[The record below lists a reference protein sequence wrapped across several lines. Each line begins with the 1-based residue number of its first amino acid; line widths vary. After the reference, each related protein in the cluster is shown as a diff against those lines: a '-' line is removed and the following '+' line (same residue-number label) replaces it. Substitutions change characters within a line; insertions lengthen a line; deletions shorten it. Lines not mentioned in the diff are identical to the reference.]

1 MASLRDIRDRI
12 KSVKNTQKITGAMK
26 LVAASKLKRAQDA
39 INAARP
45 YATELGQALERV
57 AGSVAADGGD
67 EAHPLLARR
76 KPSKAL
82 LVVLTSDRG
91 LCGGFNSSILKRA
104 DLFFKENAERFDS
117 IEVATLGRR
126 GADHFRKKDVTLH
139 DNPGIFDGMN
149 FRSASDLADEFS
161 RKFLGGDYDHVYLL
175 YNQFKSTINQVVT
188 VDELLPVA
196 PETGGDTADYIY
208 EPGAVEVLESLVPR
222 YVAILVWRAM
232 LESQA
237 SEHGARMSAMDSA
250 TKNAVEICDK
260 LTLEYNRARQ
270 AAITQ
275 ELMEIVSGAEAL
287 N

>member
-1 MASLRDIRDRI
+1 MPSLKDLKNRI
-12 KSVKNTQKITGAMK
+12 ESVKSTRKITKAMQM
-26 LVAASKLKRAQDA
+26 VAAAKLRRAQEAALSGRSYSDRFEVVMSGLA
-39 INAARP
+39 SSVGSNAGPRLLSG
-45 YATELGQALERV
+45 T
-57 AGSVAADGGD
+57 GSNQN
-67 EAHPLLARR
+67 HLLIVMTAE
-76 KPSKAL
+76 
-82 LVVLTSDRG
+82 RG

-104 DLFFKENAERFDS
+104 ELFLKENADRFES

-126 GADHFRKKDVTLH
+126 GADHFRKRDVTLH

-161 RKFLGGDYDHVYLL
+161 RKFLSGDYDHVYLL
-175 YNQFKSTINQVVT
+175 YNHFKSAINQVVT
-188 VDELLPVA
+188 LDELLPVA
-196 PETGGDTADYIY
+196 PETSGDTADYIY

-287 N
+287 K

>member
-104 DLFFKENAERFDS
+104 DLFLKESADRFDS
-117 IEVATLGRR
+117 VEVATLGRR
-126 GADHFRKKDVTLH
+126 GADYFRKKDVVLH
-139 DNPGIFDGMN
+139 DNPGIFDSMN

-161 RKFLGGDYDHVYLL
+161 RKFLSGDYDHVYLL
-175 YNQFKSTINQVVT
+175 YNQFKSAISQVVT
-188 VDELLPVA
+188 LDELLPVA
-196 PETGGDTADYIY
+196 PESSGDTADYIY

>member
-39 INAARP
+39 ITAARP
-45 YATELGQALERV
+45 YAVELGQALERV
-57 AGSVAADGGD
+57 ASSVAQDGGD
-67 EAHPLLARR
+67 ETHPLLSRR
-76 KPSKAL
+76 KPKKAL

-91 LCGGFNSSILKRA
+91 LCGGFNSSIIKAATR
-104 DLFFKENAERFDS
+104 FRQENADRFDA
-117 IEVATLGRR
+117 IDVATLGRR
-126 GADHFRKKDVTLH
+126 GADHFRKRGVTMR
-139 DNPGIFDGMN
+139 DYPGIYDGMT
-149 FRSASDLADEFS
+149 FRSASDLAEEFS
-161 RKFLGGDYDHVYLL
+161 REFLNDDYDHVFLL
-175 YNQFKSTINQVVT
+175 YNHFQSAISQIVT
-188 VDELLPVA
+188 VEELLPVA
-196 PETGGDTADYIY
+196 PETSTESADYIY
-208 EPGAVEVLESLVPR
+208 EPGPVEVLESMVPR
-222 YVAILVWRAM
+222 YVATKVWRAM

-250 TKNAVEICDK
+250 TKNAVEICDE
-260 LTLEYNRARQ
+260 LTLVYNRARQ